1 MNRQTKRI
9 MQRQGEVASGG
20 APLSLRPA
28 TEPGD
33 ARGGTRAPTP
43 VPGAEH
49 PRLSV
54 RIATYFAEVRAELS
68 KVLWPRREEVRNYAS
83 VVLTTLVLLALLIF
97 GLNYAFARGVIW
109 LFK

>member
-1 MNRQTKRI
+1 
-9 MQRQGEVASGG
+9 MQRQGQVAADG
-20 APLSLRPA
+20 APLARRPTA
-28 TEPGD
+28 P
-33 ARGGTRAPTP
+33 PTP
-43 VPGAEH
+43 SRSADPER

-54 RIATYFAEVRAELS
+54 RIATYFSEVRAELT
-68 KVLWPRREEVRNYAS
+68 KVLWPRRDEVRNYAT

>member
-1 MNRQTKRI
+1 VNRQTKRI
-9 MQRQGEVASGG
+9 LQQQGEVASDG
-20 APLSLRPA
+20 APLARRP
-28 TEPGD
+28 T
-33 ARGGTRAPTP
+33 APP
-43 VPGAEH
+43 RSPDFER

-54 RIATYFAEVRAELS
+54 RIATYFSEVRAELA
-68 KVLWPRREEVRNYAS
+68 KVLWPRADEVRNYAT